1 MAQRRD
7 PSSLSFGARLHSVE
21 QAAATNAKRVSE
33 LEETAQSKQ
42 QKQEADAQRKYRRAE
57 RRRATSMLAAF
68 DTSLEQLQSVDRSA
82 LTTAQAF
89 LLNEQLK
96 AKAYSNATPPA
107 FSLDEAEVER
117 LNNWCALQPRG
128 MAVTFMQANGRP

>member
-33 LEETAQSKQ
+33 LEELAQSKQ

-57 RRRATSMLAAF
+57 RRRATSMLPAF

-89 LLNEQLK
+89 LPGCWHGLVRPG
-96 AKAYSNATPPA
+96 TPLVA
-107 FSLDEAEVER
+107 ARVR
-117 LNNWCALQPRG
+117 I
-128 MAVTFMQANGRP
+128 VV

>member
-1 MAQRRD
+1 MAHRRD

-42 QKQEADAQRKYRRAE
+42 QKQEADVQRRYRMSE
-57 RRRATSMLAAF
+57 RRHATSMLAAF

-89 LLNEQLK
+89 LLDEQLK
-96 AKAYSNATPPA
+96 AKTYAMATPPA
-107 FSLDEAEVER
+107 FYFDEAAVER
-117 LNNWCALQPRG
+117 LNNWGALQPRG
-128 MAVTFMQANGRP
+128 MAVTFLQANGMP

>member
-42 QKQEADAQRKYRRAE
+42 QKQEADAQRRYRRSE

-68 DTSLEQLQSVDRSA
+68 DTSLEQLQSVNRSV

-89 LLNEQLK
+89 LLDEQLK
-96 AKAYSNATPPA
+96 AKDLCQGHPA
-107 FSLDEAEVER
+107 R
-117 LNNWCALQPRG
+117 LLFR
-128 MAVTFMQANGRP
+128 

>member
-7 PSSLSFGARLHSVE
+7 PSSLSFGARFHSVE

-42 QKQEADAQRKYRRAE
+42 QKQEADVQRNYRRAE

-68 DTSLEQLQSVDRSA
+68 DTSLEQLQLVDRSA
-82 LTTAQAF
+82 LTTAQGF
-89 LLNEQLK
+89 LLDEQLK
-96 AKAYSNATPPA
+96 AKTYANAAPPV
-107 FSLDEAEVER
+107 FYLDEAAVER
-117 LNNWCALQPRG
+117 
-128 MAVTFMQANGRP
+128 